1 MRKVFLD
8 ANIILDLIDKN
19 RNCVEQTRLAIA
31 TLLQN
36 GDTLM
41 TSCDIFTTVYYVAQ
55 KHVDREALLDDLEKI
70 LRFIE
75 VIPIDLSIIEQ
86 AIGLNKNALNEDFED
101 ILQYTC
107 AKSASC
113 ELIITN
119 DKGFFKRDIEVV
131 SIKIVLSTH
140 EREKYGS

>member
-19 RNCVEQTRLAIA
+19 RNCVEQTKRAIA
-31 TLLQN
+31 SMLEN

-55 KHVDREALLDDLEKI
+55 KHVKREALLADLEKI
-70 LRFIE
+70 LHFIE
-75 VIPIDLSIIEQ
+75 VIAIDFSIIHR
-86 AIGLNKNALNEDFED
+86 AIVLNQNALNEDFED
-101 ILQYTC
+101 ILQYVC

-113 ELIITN
+113 ERIVTN
-119 DKGFFKRDIEVV
+119 DKGFFKNDIEVV
-131 SIKIVLSTH
+131 SIKSLHS
-140 EREKYGS
+140 S